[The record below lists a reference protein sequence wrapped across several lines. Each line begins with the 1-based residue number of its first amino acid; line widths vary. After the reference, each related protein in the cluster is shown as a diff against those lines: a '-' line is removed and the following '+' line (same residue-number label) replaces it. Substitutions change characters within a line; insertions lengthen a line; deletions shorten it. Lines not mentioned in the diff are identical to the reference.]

1 MSHGHDM
8 TLICN
13 ASSDSP
19 AAVRR
24 RATKDLDS
32 GFIGAIK
39 MPRTNELTLLPK
51 LPLLI
56 TESADEFDAL
66 HDAFEQEIKPRGIIE
81 RIYVHDISGIVWEI
95 LRMRRCKVVIINL
108 ALRSALQSL
117 LRQLLRQ
124 PGQYEYDV
132 EDEAQTLA
140 QSWFTVQEAKKQV
153 SEILSRF
160 DSTSLPLKR
169 KPSGSRPRTSSCSTG
184 CWPLWRHVATRLG
197 CVAEYRA
204 SLAQQLRESADRI
217 IDGKG
222 ILRLEDT
229 ASERSTAA

>member
-1 MSHGHDM
+1 M
-8 TLICN
+8 
-13 ASSDSP
+13 
-19 AAVRR
+19 RR
-24 RATKDLDS
+24 R
-32 GFIGAIK
+32 
-39 MPRTNELTLLPK
+39 NELALLPK

-56 TESADEFDAL
+56 TESAEEFDAL
-66 HDAFEQEIKPRGIIE
+66 RDAFEQEIKPRGIIE
-81 RIYVHDISGIVWEI
+81 QMYVHDISAIVWEI
-95 LRMRRCKVVIINL
+95 LRLRRCKVVIINS

-117 LRQLLRQ
+117 LKQLLRQ
-124 PGQYEYDV
+124 PGQYEYEV

-160 DSTSLPLKR
+160 DLDESAIEAEAIRRSSSDLEVLDRMLTSLE
-169 KPSGSRPRTSSCSTG
+169 
-184 CWPLWRHVATRLG
+184 TRRNKALG

-204 SLAQQLRESADRI
+204 SLAHQLRESADRI